1 MVIKTKS
8 KVLVIGGSYFLGRVF
23 VMAFHEQFN
32 ITVFNRG
39 RFSMSEFGVNAVH
52 GDRRDERILSS
63 VTAGFD
69 AIVDFCAYQPGDIKA
84 ILRGIRGTVKQYI
97 FVSTVDVYRR
107 GTGTLKDESTPFEMR
122 KIAGEEGQYVAGK
135 LALEKELVHECRN
148 RGIAYTVFRPALIYG
163 PFNYAPREPV
173 FIRMM
178 VQKGFLPRIENAKG
192 RFQFVY
198 VRDVAQAIAVS
209 ISNPAAF
216 NQAYNLCNPQ
226 QVDYPLL
233 ADALAAAAGTP
244 LEIRRMTWEQAQ
256 EQGISLPFA
265 VREQET
271 ELYNSEKSMCELGIV
286 YTPLNAGMEKTYH
299 AFYQVY
305 RDN

>member
-1 MVIKTKS
+1 MVIKTKP

-52 GDRRDERILSS
+52 GDRREERILSS

-97 FVSTVDVYRR
+97 FVSTVDVYWR

-135 LALEKELVHECRN
+135 LALEKELVHECGN
-148 RGIAYTVFRPALIYG
+148 R
-163 PFNYAPREPV
+163 E
-173 FIRMM
+173 
-178 VQKGFLPRIENAKG
+178 
-192 RFQFVY
+192 
-198 VRDVAQAIAVS
+198 
-209 ISNPAAF
+209 
-216 NQAYNLCNPQ
+216 
-226 QVDYPLL
+226 
-233 ADALAAAAGTP
+233 
-244 LEIRRMTWEQAQ
+244 
-256 EQGISLPFA
+256 
-265 VREQET
+265 
-271 ELYNSEKSMCELGIV
+271 
-286 YTPLNAGMEKTYH
+286 
-299 AFYQVY
+299 
-305 RDN
+305 